1 MVTNGRGDTFAVQ
14 MPYSKKKG
22 TDEQLAHTRRYLEW
36 MESRAEAEDMDETTI
51 LSSEEP
57 FVDRLAA
64 ILTWGGR
71 GSLTTLELDARFIEG
86 LNQYSKPVSRHIVD
100 SDRQQLWACAS
111 QLYRLSMTAL
121 ARSGAII
128 PDLRIYSNTTGCSV
142 SS

>member
-1 MVTNGRGDTFAVQ
+1 MRHTDLGNLVRHVRITAECFAIDPARQTLKSGQYYQEETAVTNGRGDTFTVQ

-36 MESRAEAEDMDETTI
+36 LESRAEAEDMDETTI

-86 LNQYSKPVSRHIVD
+86 LNQMD
-100 SDRQQLWACAS
+100 EGGE
-111 QLYRLSMTAL
+111 
-121 ARSGAII
+121 RSGLEA
-128 PDLRIYSNTTGCSV
+128 GA
-142 SS
+142 